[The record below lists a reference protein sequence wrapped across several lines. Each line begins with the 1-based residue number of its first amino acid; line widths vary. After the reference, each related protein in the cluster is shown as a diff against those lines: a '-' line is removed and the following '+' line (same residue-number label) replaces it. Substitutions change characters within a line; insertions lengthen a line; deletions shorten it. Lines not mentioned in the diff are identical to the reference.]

1 MRLQLRVLAVLAVC
15 SAATLIAVPG
25 LRAQDW
31 EDVQIETVDLGGG
44 VYMLTGNGGNIGV
57 AAGEDGVFL
66 VDDQYAPLTDKI
78 VAAVRAISDR
88 PIGFV
93 LNTHWHTDHTSGNEN
108 LRNAGALI
116 VAHDNVRTRLSAPEY
131 SEFFDRTVPPAS
143 TAALPSLT
151 FSEAVTFHLNGG
163 EIHAFHVE
171 HAHTDGD
178 AIVVF
183 KNANVVHMGD
193 TYFNGLYPYIDVST
207 GGSIDGTIAAVEKAL
222 ALSDDETKVIPG
234 HGPLADRAELLGYL
248 EMLRGVRAAVAEAI
262 AMGKDR
268 EAVIAARPTA
278 QWDEEWGRVWLTPEQ
293 FTSIIYRSLSRER

>member
-31 EDVQIETVDLGGG
+31 EHVQIETVDLGGG

-78 VAAVRAISDR
+78 VAAVQAISDR

-116 VAHDNVRTRLSAPEY
+116 VAHDNVRTRLSAPQY

-278 QWDEEWGRVWLTPEQ
+278 KWDEEWGRVWLTPEQ
-293 FTSIIYRSLSRER
+293 FTSIIYSDLSRER